1 MSRCRPR
8 RSIVTVIILTVVLLV
23 LHSFTS
29 DNSKRHTSS
38 ESISDTPH
46 HDHPK
51 NIKTKGHH
59 SLCILVPFRDR
70 FEELTDFIPKISRFL
85 DNQNID
91 HKIIVI
97 NQVSCMMF
105 EIISVR
111 YKLLNRI
118 YNLVYIIII
127 IFIFSVGR
135 VSF

>member
-8 RSIVTVIILTVVLLV
+8 RVILTVIILTVVLLV
-23 LHSFTS
+23 LHSSTR
-29 DNSKRHTSS
+29 DDSKRHTSS
-38 ESISDTPH
+38 ESISGTQH

-70 FEELTDFIPKISRFL
+70 FEELTDFAPKISRFL

-105 EIISVR
+105 EII
-111 YKLLNRI
+111 
-118 YNLVYIIII
+118 
-127 IFIFSVGR
+127 
-135 VSF
+135 

>member
-8 RSIVTVIILTVVLLV
+8 RVILTVIILTVVLLV

-38 ESISDTPH
+38 ESISDTL
-46 HDHPK
+46 HDEHPK
-51 NIKTKGHH
+51 NIKSKGHH

-70 FEELTDFIPKISRFL
+70 FEELTEFVPKISRFL

-97 NQVSCMMF
+97 NQVSCIMF
-105 EIISVR
+105 ERISVG
-111 YKLLNRI
+111 YE
-118 YNLVYIIII
+118 
-127 IFIFSVGR
+127 
-135 VSF
+135 

>member
-8 RSIVTVIILTVVLLV
+8 RVILTVIISTVVLLV

-38 ESISDTPH
+38 ESISGTQH

-51 NIKTKGHH
+51 NIKSARSRGHR

-70 FEELTDFIPKISRFL
+70 FEELTDFVPKISRFL

-97 NQVSCMMF
+97 NQVSCMVF
-105 EIISVR
+105 ERISVG
-111 YKLLNRI
+111 YEFK
-118 YNLVYIIII
+118 
-127 IFIFSVGR
+127 SHM
-135 VSF
+135 

>member
-8 RSIVTVIILTVVLLV
+8 RVILTVIILTVVLLV

-38 ESISDTPH
+38 ESISDTQH

-51 NIKTKGHH
+51 NIKSARSKGHH

-70 FEELTDFIPKISRFL
+70 FEELTDFVPKISRFL

-105 EIISVR
+105 ERISVR
-111 YKLLNRI
+111 YEK
-118 YNLVYIIII
+118 
-127 IFIFSVGR
+127 SDM
-135 VSF
+135 

>member
-8 RSIVTVIILTVVLLV
+8 RVILTVIILTVVLLV

-51 NIKTKGHH
+51 NIKSARSKGHH

-70 FEELTDFIPKISRFL
+70 FEELTDFVPKISRFL

-105 EIISVR
+105 ERISVG
-111 YKLLNRI
+111 YE
-118 YNLVYIIII
+118 
-127 IFIFSVGR
+127 SDM
-135 VSF
+135 